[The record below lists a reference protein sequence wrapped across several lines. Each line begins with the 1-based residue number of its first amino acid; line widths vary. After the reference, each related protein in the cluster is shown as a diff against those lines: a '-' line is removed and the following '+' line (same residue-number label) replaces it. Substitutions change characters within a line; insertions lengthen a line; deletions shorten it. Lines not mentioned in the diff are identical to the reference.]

1 MGFKSYAGA
10 SGSFRGAASVGTG
23 GTANAAGSAMRGS
36 GMGPGGWHPTVL
48 YMLGLIIAEVIA
60 VGILSRTL
68 LR

>member
-10 SGSFRGAASVGTG
+10 SGSFKAGASAG
-23 GTANAAGSAMRGS
+23 GGATANAAGAARGV

-48 YMLGLIIAEVIA
+48 YMLGLIIAEIII
-60 VGILSRTL
+60 VGILSRSL